1 MPLHGARHS
10 GQVGTVRAD
19 LTMHAADPVKKAQP
33 CCLIAGLTLFKNVRS
48 DMSDLFDQ
56 SIILDRAQHLVDAA
70 LKAGADSADAVAA
83 RSASSSVGYRDGKLE
98 ENEHSENDSMA
109 LRVFIDGCK
118 ASIST
123 NTTTDPDI
131 LKNLAERAVAMARLS
146 PPDPFARLATRDTL
160 LSSELIAERLEQ
172 LDPVDLTIPSTD
184 ELAAMAQGAEEAA
197 LAEQGVSKSG
207 GASAGHFLGGM
218 VLATSHG
225 FVGSYMSSRIS
236 FSTTAIAGI
245 GTHME
250 RDYSFSTAVYR
261 DDLKSPAHVGRRAGE
276 RAVARVNPSKVETGT
291 YDVIFEPRVAGTLL
305 GHLAGA
311 INGAA
316 VARHTSFLR
325 DKLGRRIFPEGLS
338 ITDDPSMRR
347 GLGSRPFDGEGA
359 ECLPLDL
366 VADGYLNQWILDSA
380 SAAELGMKSN
390 GRAGRSGAN
399 PYPSTTNLTLQ
410 PGSQSQEDLIAGVK
424 NGVFVT
430 DLIGHGVNG
439 VTGDYS
445 RGASG
450 FRIRDGQLAE
460 SISEITIAGNL
471 IDMFGRMIPADD
483 LKFESAVS
491 APSVLIEA
499 MTVAGR

>member
-1 MPLHGARHS
+1 MQPCWPLRRTSFAHCQR
-10 GQVGTVRAD
+10 VLLKIVRA
-19 LTMHAADPVKKAQP
+19 
-33 CCLIAGLTLFKNVRS
+33 
-48 DMSDLFDQ
+48 DMSDLLDQ

-70 LKAGADSADAVAA
+70 LKAGADAADAVAA
-83 RSASSSVGYRDGKLE
+83 RSASSSVGYREGKLE

-123 NTTTDPDI
+123 NTTSDPEI
-131 LKNLAERAVAMARLS
+131 LRNLAERAVAMARLS
-146 PPDPFARLATRDTL
+146 PPDPFARLANSDIL
-160 LSSELIAERLEQ
+160 LSSDLIAERLKQ
-172 LDPVDLTIPSTD
+172 LDPVDLAIPTTD
-184 ELAAMAQGAEEAA
+184 DLSAMAQEAEEAA
-197 LAEQGVSKSG
+197 LAEDGVTKSG

-236 FSTTAIAGI
+236 FSTTAIAGE
-245 GTHME
+245 GTQME
-250 RDYSFSTAVYR
+250 RDYSFSAAVHQ

-276 RAVARVNPSKVETGT
+276 RAVGRLKPAKVETGT
-291 YDVIFEPRVAGTLL
+291 YDVIFEPRVAGSLL
-305 GHLAGA
+305 GHFAGA
-311 INGAA
+311 INGSAI
-316 VARHTSFLR
+316 ARHTSFLK
-325 DKLGRRIFPEGLS
+325 DKLGRRIFPKGLN
-338 ITDDPSMRR
+338 ITDDPTMVR

-380 SAAELGMKSN
+380 TAAELGMKSN

-399 PYPSTTNLTLQ
+399 PYPSTTNMTLQ
-410 PGSQSQEDLIAGVK
+410 PGTQSQDDLIRGVK
-424 NGVFVT
+424 NGVFIT

-450 FRIRDGQLAE
+450 FRIRDGELTEA
-460 SISEITIAGNL
+460 ISEITIAGNL
-471 IDMFGRMIPADD
+471 IDMFARMVPADD